1 MLKSHKYTKMEK
13 CLVVCPLNTVL
24 NWVNEFEIWLTD
36 VDFEIEVR
44 LELCYD
50 KTCIWVIRL
59 QYNGLYYT
67 DQVRHKPGCT
77 ATDV

>member
-50 KTCIWVIRL
+50 KTCLLGFPIRSDTNRVVQRQMSRDL
-59 QYNGLYYT
+59 
-67 DQVRHKPGCT
+67 KF
-77 ATDV
+77 